1 MSDEQPE
8 NPFPPEV
15 KEEFF
20 DYITADGYTNR
31 ERVPPTKIIRYSAFL
46 DNPDLKPKDQ
56 IDSKIKFEA
65 RNFYE
70 LIDNTLHRQHDKT
83 HPIPRCVV
91 PQNKAFDIIVSKH
104 IQLGH
109 PGRNVLFH
117 AIDQEFYGIKREEC
131 HWVKAHCLTCMLN
144 TAHKAKDPIRT
155 ITVHQTFERVQVDL
169 IDMRHQP
176 SGEYSWV
183 LHIKDH
189 YSKYNQLYALR
200 SKHAEPIAECVAQ
213 FIMAFFPIRIL
224 QCNNGKEFKG
234 MSRRPGIL
242 SLEANNIP
250 GALLILLRRY
260 GVKILHGSP
269 RTPQA
274 QALIEQ
280 ANDVV
285 GDKLA
290 RWKVDYGS
298 PFWHLGLVEIAVQM
312 NSQLH
317 STIGSAVLDVAFRQN
332 MPINWLTYQERRDAE
347 GVECE
352 NGGVLTEATLSKELQ
367 EENDEEVLEAI
378 RGIRDLGVVVPV
390 KTGFDTST
398 KAAQLYQRTPKLT
411 GKNNAKDVLGPP
423 LKAISQPDAQATP
436 IPKNRQEPPKPMA
449 NLETRISEQGL
460 KRAGHTIG
468 YALSDGDRERV
479 KRRIDQITNEKAAIE
494 GQDVFLG
501 EIFRPFTS
509 RNIV

>member
-1 MSDEQPE
+1 
-8 NPFPPEV
+8 
-15 KEEFF
+15 
-20 DYITADGYTNR
+20 
-31 ERVPPTKIIRYSAFL
+31 
-46 DNPDLKPKDQ
+46 
-56 IDSKIKFEA
+56 
-65 RNFYE
+65 
-70 LIDNTLHRQHDKT
+70 
-83 HPIPRCVV
+83 
-91 PQNKAFDIIVSKH
+91 
-104 IQLGH
+104 
-109 PGRNVLFH
+109 
-117 AIDQEFYGIKREEC
+117 
-131 HWVKAHCLTCMLN
+131 
-144 TAHKAKDPIRT
+144 
-155 ITVHQTFERVQVDL
+155 
-169 IDMRHQP
+169 
-176 SGEYSWV
+176 
-183 LHIKDH
+183 
-189 YSKYNQLYALR
+189 
-200 SKHAEPIAECVAQ
+200 
-213 FIMAFFPIRIL
+213 
-224 QCNNGKEFKG
+224 

-274 QALIEQ
+274 QALVEQ

-290 RWKVDYGS
+290 RRKVDYGS

-317 STIGSAVLDVAFRQN
+317 STIGSAVFDVAFRQN

-352 NGGVLTEATLSKELQ
+352 NGGALTEATLSKELQ

-390 KTGFDTST
+390 KTGFDIST

-411 GKNNAKDVLGPP
+411 GKNNAKDVQGPP
-423 LKAISQPDAQATP
+423 LKVISQPDAQATP

-494 GQDVFLG
+494 GQDVSLG